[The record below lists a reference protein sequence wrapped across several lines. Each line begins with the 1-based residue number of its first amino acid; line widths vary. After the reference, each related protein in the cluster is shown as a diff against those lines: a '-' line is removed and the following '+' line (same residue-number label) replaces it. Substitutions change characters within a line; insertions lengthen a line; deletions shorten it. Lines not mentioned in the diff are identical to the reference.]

1 MEKYNRDLLVLLNEE
16 VASDSL
22 DKEVESLHAL
32 LHIVEKIEN
41 ISISHEVINVNKY
54 RIFSDKRTV
63 MKVLT
68 SKRIKP
74 FIFLN
79 NLN

>member
-1 MEKYNRDLLVLLNEE
+1 MEKYNRDLLVLINET
-16 VASDSL
+16 ASDSL
-22 DKEVESLHAL
+22 SREVESLHAL
-32 LHIVEKIEN
+32 LHSVETLEN
-41 ISISHEVINVNKY
+41 VSASHEVIHVKKHKV
-54 RIFSDKRTV
+54 FTEKKAV

-68 SKRIKP
+68 ALKTKP